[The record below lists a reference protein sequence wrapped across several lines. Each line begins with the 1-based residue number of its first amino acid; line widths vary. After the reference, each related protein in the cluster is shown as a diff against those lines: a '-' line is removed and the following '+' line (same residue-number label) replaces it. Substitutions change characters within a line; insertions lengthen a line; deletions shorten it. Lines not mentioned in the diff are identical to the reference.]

1 MADRDTYRVLSTP
14 ALLKTAREGID
25 AELAVVLAE
34 RLERLHAGTGSHY
47 GTTHNSMGGRYQFN
61 HRSNA

>member
-34 RLERLHAGTGSHY
+34 RLECTNSRDWSSMHG
-47 GTTHNSMGGRYQFN
+47 SMGGRYTFN
-61 HRSNA
+61 HRSTT